1 MEIFFV
7 LIVGLGYFFY
17 QCSHCV
23 DQFIELV
30 INEASLSEALAEWND
45 IVDWEVQKYCP

>member
-1 MEIFFV
+1 MVLVAIIIV
-7 LIVGLGYFFY
+7 LIIRVGYFLY

-30 INEASLSEALAEWND
+30 KNESSLSEGLAEWND
-45 IVDWEVQKYCP
+45 IIDWEVQ